1 MHAQSDNASVT
12 SLTDVERVLRN
23 ATPEN
28 VLLEMLISI
37 GLCNRE
43 RRTKMG
49 YIQFVYL
56 LSKSVYYRMALVK
69 GDGAYTQQWNDFI
82 ASGGSKIAREWFKS
96 DYEHDCF
103 NDIVVLL
110 RSFIYGTLLNP
121 ERYTP
126 ETCPLH
132 NS

>member
-12 SLTDVERVLRN
+12 WLADVERVLRN

-28 VLLEMLISI
+28 VLLEMLVSI
-37 GLCNRE
+37 GLCNRQ
-43 RRTKMG
+43 RRTEMG

-56 LSKSVYYRMALVK
+56 LSKSVYYCTALVK
-69 GDGAYTQQWNDFI
+69 GDGAYTQQWQDFI

-96 DYEHDCF
+96 DYEHGCF

-126 ETCPLH
+126 ETGLVH